1 MAKVFCLKRRRTGV
15 EVVVPTCTCTED
27 DEAIRLEELLA
38 GAGVTGNE
46 LCPLEVA
53 GEEELEEAPVESAV
67 ATGKRQA
74 CGDGS
79 ASFFFFIRLAE
90 LFRDFQFGDLHAGLI

>member
-1 MAKVFCLKRRRTGV
+1 MIVAKVFCVKRRRTGV

-38 GAGVTGNE
+38 GAGVSGNE
-46 LCPLEVA
+46 LCPLEVV
-53 GEEELEEAPVESAV
+53 GEEELDEAPVVSAV

-74 CGDGS
+74 SGDGS
-79 ASFFFFIRLAE
+79 ASFFFH
-90 LFRDFQFGDLHAGLI
+90 QTC